1 VKLRCGPD
9 HKEPGVYLEGL
20 TSDGVYVLTLRPKR
34 FNHAKPGRALE
45 VFMGPSAIW
54 AVSPTTALLQ
64 ACYMVVKARHT
75 PCYHVWVPLE
85 GEDEDS

>member
-1 VKLRCGPD
+1 MKLRNNPD
-9 HKEPGVYLEGL
+9 HKERGVYLERP

-34 FNHAKPGRALE
+34 LNLLKPGRALE

-64 ACYMVVKARHT
+64 SCYMVVKAHHT
-75 PCYHVWVPLE
+75 PCYHIWVPLE
-85 GEDEDS
+85 ERDEGG